1 MGDMSGGGGSS
12 DNDTGDDND
21 QQMSSLDNRYV
32 PSDDLAMG
40 KFTANSTPAPAVSN
54 DSGGGDKGGDEAMG
68 DDDTDTFDAMGGYD
82 DREVGDVDYIAEP
95 AVSSSTPSGV
105 SGDDPYDDGGGKGG
119 GSNTAPADTTPSS
132 AGDVWGDDDQ
142 SGVPSYVHWQNP
154 DDSGGNQIVPTGGSG
169 VDTSSISGI
178 EAASTPS
185 GVSGDDPY
193 DDGGGVKGGDVVFGE
208 PEDTT
213 PSAVSSSFN
222 NPNDNTSIFQ
232 EGQTSTLGLGD
243 EYNRL
248 DFVEGKY
255 ATKNDKALVEN
266 AGWILDQDSG
276 VAMPPPGEQGD
287 SEFAGTNL
295 PPQQYINDG
304 SDYTPDDNQQNQQ
317 NQQYI
322 NDGSD
327 YTPTDDSGAENNETT
342 GTQNTDTGDDTV
354 TKSWL
359 QQVLDGDKGGDGEGQ
374 IGPANL
380 TGNDDGG
387 GGNQMSG
394 TDGANDGTD
403 GTQGTQGTDGTDG
416 TGEDG
421 EEGEGETPT
430 GGVSIND
437 EGLVVNADGTPY
449 NGVITI
455 GGITY
460 DIVDGV
466 ATAREE
472 GEGEDDG
479 DGTTTGGEDGGLN
492 PDTNND
498 GTITS
503 LEQEIAD
510 LRSQLANLTGN
521 STTETE
527 GMTREDIMAAI
538 NEAMQQYG
546 GGGYMPLSFLN
557 AFGAS
562 TMPSYFGN
570 TIPSWISPDG
580 VYERRAVKDKD
591 TGEMRFIN
599 VPIGNASLAGTG
611 GFQAERRAGF
621 GNNVFL

>member
-1 MGDMSGGGGSS
+1 MSDKGGGGSS
-12 DNDTGDDND
+12 DNDTGDDDD

-54 DSGGGDKGGDEAMG
+54 DSGGGGDKGGDEAMG

-82 DREVGDVDYIAEP
+82 DREVGDVDYIVEP

-105 SGDDPYDDGGGKGG
+105 SSDDPYDDGGGKG

-132 AGDVWGDDDQ
+132 AGDVWGD
-142 SGVPSYVHWQNP
+142 N
-154 DDSGGNQIVPTGGSG
+154 DSGGNQIVPTGGSG

-178 EAASTPS
+178 EAASGDTGGTSFGSTPQPS
-185 GVSGDDPY
+185 NE
-193 DDGGGVKGGDVVFGE
+193 GGGKGGDMVQFGE
-208 PEDTT
+208 PVDTT

-243 EYNRL
+243 DYNRL
-248 DFVEGKY
+248 NFVEGKY
-255 ATKNDKALVEN
+255 ATENDKALVEN

-295 PPQQYINDG
+295 PQQYINDG
-304 SDYTPDDNQQNQQ
+304 SDYIPGGSGSAENMAGTAEAEAMANQETANEETTT
-317 NQQYI
+317 
-322 NDGSD
+322 GSE
-327 YTPTDDSGAENNETT
+327 TSSTETDD
-342 GTQNTDTGDDTV
+342 GTEKQPGV
-354 TKSWL
+354 GSWL
-359 QQVLDGDKGGDGEGQ
+359 TQVLNGEGKGGDGQ
-374 IGPANL
+374 IGEG
-380 TGNDDGG
+380 TGNDDDDGG
-387 GGNQMSG
+387 DGNQ
-394 TDGANDGTD
+394 
-403 GTQGTQGTDGTDG
+403 TQGADGDGTDG
-416 TGEDG
+416 TGEG
-421 EEGEGETPT
+421 EEGEGEGEEGEGEGETPT

-437 EGLVVNADGTPY
+437 QGLVVNPDGTPY

-479 DGTTTGGEDGGLN
+479 EGDGTTTGGDDGGVTV
-492 PDTNND
+492 DTD
-498 GTITS
+498 GDGQITA

-510 LRSQLANLTGN
+510 LRTQLANLTGE
-521 STTETE
+521 SSTETE

-546 GGGYMPLSFLN
+546 GGGYMPMSFLN
-557 AFGAS
+557 AFGAT

-611 GFQAERRAGF
+611 GFQKERRAGF